1 MIRFMFVAFFTLGII
16 ACSGTEPVA
25 KTQPTV
31 SYPTTSQ
38 QTKGTDIASCD
49 ALFINAK
56 EIDTEDYLYKLREEA
71 LDEPFGRDTYWFKA
85 DSGKVA
91 KNGPRLTWIYEGAL
105 NVASNFAPAKP
116 KNDSGINFDGRQLRW
131 DNYLNF
137 RQSLC
142 DAYYDAGTK
151 RQMQINLEVL
161 FDFEINE
168 FHASNWPAFEYI
180 ETGPQVITPVT
191 PPGLEYYTKY
201 ITGGGVIIT
210 AGSNMPDEA
219 LLAAREAY
227 IYMTSARPE
236 FRQMLQ
242 DNQVRLGLFSETA
255 SQLPEFPESDEE
267 GGFSMGP
274 SDTLMT
280 ANGLWQC
287 WDINNSKGGGPGG
300 NPVIHELVHTLNHVI
315 FESIN
320 ETYFYERI
328 YDLALAS
335 IENGLFY
342 TGFSQ
347 NLSDGETQDITNYI
361 GEFWAISVEG
371 YIMDGGPAYKNSHYS
386 HEWIQEND
394 PDLYDLIIRYFPT
407 EKWNYSEKCR

>member
-1 MIRFMFVAFFTLGII
+1 MIRFMFVACFTLGII

-38 QTKGTDIASCD
+38 QTKATDTASCD

-71 LDEPFGRDTYWFKA
+71 LDKPFGRDTYWFKA

-105 NVASNFAPAKP
+105 NVASNFAPAIP

-142 DAYYDAGTK
+142 DAYYGAGTK

-219 LLAAREAY
+219 LLA
-227 IYMTSARPE
+227 
-236 FRQMLQ
+236 
-242 DNQVRLGLFSETA
+242 
-255 SQLPEFPESDEE
+255 
-267 GGFSMGP
+267 
-274 SDTLMT
+274 
-280 ANGLWQC
+280 
-287 WDINNSKGGGPGG
+287 
-300 NPVIHELVHTLNHVI
+300 
-315 FESIN
+315 
-320 ETYFYERI
+320 
-328 YDLALAS
+328 
-335 IENGLFY
+335 
-342 TGFSQ
+342 
-347 NLSDGETQDITNYI
+347 
-361 GEFWAISVEG
+361 
-371 YIMDGGPAYKNSHYS
+371 S
-386 HEWIQEND
+386 HE
-394 PDLYDLIIRYFPT
+394 II
-407 EKWNYSEKCR
+407 

>member
-1 MIRFMFVAFFTLGII
+1 
-16 ACSGTEPVA
+16 
-25 KTQPTV
+25 
-31 SYPTTSQ
+31 
-38 QTKGTDIASCD
+38 
-49 ALFINAK
+49 
-56 EIDTEDYLYKLREEA
+56 
-71 LDEPFGRDTYWFKA
+71 
-85 DSGKVA
+85 
-91 KNGPRLTWIYEGAL
+91 
-105 NVASNFAPAKP
+105 
-116 KNDSGINFDGRQLRW
+116 
-131 DNYLNF
+131 
-137 RQSLC
+137 
-142 DAYYDAGTK
+142 
-151 RQMQINLEVL
+151 
-161 FDFEINE
+161 
-168 FHASNWPAFEYI
+168 
-180 ETGPQVITPVT
+180 
-191 PPGLEYYTKY
+191 
-201 ITGGGVIIT
+201 
-210 AGSNMPDEA
+210 
-219 LLAAREAY
+219 
-227 IYMTSARPE
+227 
-236 FRQMLQ
+236 
-242 DNQVRLGLFSETA
+242 
-255 SQLPEFPESDEE
+255 
-267 GGFSMGP
+267 MGP